1 MMHCAFKFRLYPN
14 KRQREYFENN
24 FGACRF
30 MWNKLLE
37 DSMNDYKLTGKL
49 CLNTPAMYKSDYTWL
64 RDVDSLALANVQQ
77 NLKVSYQKFFSN
89 LKKHK
94 KK

>member
-37 DSMNDYKLTGKL
+37 DSMSDYQKTGNH
-49 CLNTPAMYKSDYTWL
+49 CVNTPAMYKSKYTWL
-64 RDVDSLALANVQQ
+64 KDVDSLALANVQQ
-77 NLKVSYQKFFSN
+77 YLNQAYQRFFF
-89 LKKHK
+89 
-94 KK
+94 